1 MQPWTRALLICCGW
15 LIGWPASISA
25 QEPGPLRKF
34 TQAHTRVVWVQDQS
48 ASNNDILAVGQKLQ
62 LMGLDSDDG
71 QGERVIL
78 GDLRNYAKPL
88 LTPDGSRVVY
98 SDQQTQK
105 FYVVNWDGTG
115 KKLLGDGLA
124 VDVWRDPRGVV
135 DLVYVAKRVGKP
147 ENVMYRNLR
156 RVQLDN
162 PKISQKV
169 WDQTEIGCDNFQLS
183 ADGTRAGGEFP
194 WPNGGVA
201 DLQKRTWRKL
211 ETGCWSSIAPDN
223 SGISWVFDGPH
234 RHLQFHRP
242 DAAAGW
248 KVAINTAPGINNAEV
263 FHPRWSNHVQFF
275 GMTGPYT
282 VPGKVNVISG
292 GGPQVEVYLGRFSPD
307 FKSVEAWH
315 AVTHNNRG
323 DFYPDV
329 WIAGGQVSVVEL
341 PGLNA
346 QPPVAAIAPPW
357 PATQDGLL
365 FAWNNSSQ
373 TNQLPDRPGHPGRV
387 CQLKLQGRVVPGEF
401 HDLRFQGGTAIP
413 EDLAQASLTAIKAS
427 RQFTI
432 EMLVTPESATS
443 PQATF
448 CEMGPTAQPY
458 LRLLQKGPQLSVHPI
473 KSGVGAAI
481 DEWNAPSPV
490 LVSLK
495 VTPEITAMYV
505 NGRYRGGIKGSQ
517 DVQNWTSADL
527 RFGSA
532 SWKGRLEALTVYSR
546 GLTDQELQL
555 QAAAV
560 GHRLKTR
567 TPVAATRVQA
577 KCIERTTIPAP
588 AQILPYRRALAV
600 HEFEIQEILAKHHSL
615 SAPKTTPPL
624 EPGARILVAQWV
636 ILDGQ
641 VLPEASQPAVGA
653 AAELT
658 LELVEQ
664 HPELK
669 SERQILETTELD
681 LPLYYSVDFAA
692 QTSPAS

>member
-1 MQPWTRALLICCGW
+1 MQPVARALLFCCGC
-15 LIGWPASISA
+15 LIGWSEFAPA
-25 QEPGPLRKF
+25 QEPSPLRKF

-48 ASNNDILAVGQKLQ
+48 GTNSDILATGQKLK
-62 LMGLDSDDG
+62 LLGFDSDDG
-71 QGERVIL
+71 LGERVIL

-88 LTPDGSRVVY
+88 LTPDGRQVVY

-124 VDVWRDPRGVV
+124 VDVWRDPLGII
-135 DLVYVAKRVGKP
+135 DWVYVAKRVGKP
-147 ENVMYRNLR
+147 ENVTYRNLR
-156 RVQLDN
+156 RVQLSD

-183 ADGTRAGGEFP
+183 ADATRAGGEFP

-223 SGISWVFDGPH
+223 SGVSWVFDGPH
-234 RHLQFHRP
+234 RNLQFHRP
-242 DAAAGW
+242 DEAAGW
-248 KVAINTAPGINNAEV
+248 KVAINSAPGINNAEV

-315 AVTHNNRG
+315 AVTNNNRG

-329 WIAGGQVSVVEL
+329 WIEGGQVTLVDL
-341 PGLNA
+341 PGLTKK
-346 QPPVAAIAPPW
+346 PKVATVAPAW

-365 FAWNNSSQ
+365 FAWNNGSQ
-373 TNQLPDRPGHPGRV
+373 TNQLPDRPGHPGRA
-387 CQLKLQGRVVPGEF
+387 CQLKLQGRVVPGRF
-401 HDLRFQGGTAIP
+401 HDLHFQGGTAIP
-413 EDLAQASLTAIKAS
+413 EDLAQPMLTAIKKS
-427 RQFTI
+427 RQLTI
-432 EMLVTPESATS
+432 EMLVTPDSATS

-448 CEMGPTAQPY
+448 CELGPTDEPY
-458 LRLLQKGPQLSVHPI
+458 LRLLQKGLQLSVHPL
-473 KSGVGAAI
+473 KSGVGTPV
-481 DEWNAPSPV
+481 DEWKGPSPI

-495 VTPEITAMYV
+495 VTPEITAIYV
-505 NGRYRGGIKGSQ
+505 NGQYRGGIKGSQ
-517 DVQNWTSADL
+517 GLQNWTSADIRL
-527 RFGSA
+527 GSVQ
-532 SWKGRLEALTVYSR
+532 WRGRLEALTVYSR
-546 GLTDQELQL
+546 GLTDKELQQ
-555 QAAAV
+555 QATAARY
-560 GHRLKTR
+560 RLNAR
-567 TPVAATRVQA
+567 TPIGSTQLRA

-600 HEFEIQEILAKHHSL
+600 HEYEVQEILARRNSQ
-615 SAPKTTPPL
+615 SAPQTGPTL
-624 EPGARILVAQWV
+624 ELGARILVAQWV

-641 VLPEASQPAVGA
+641 ILPEAPQPAVGA
-653 AAELT
+653 STELT

-681 LPLYYSVDFAA
+681 LPLYYNADFAA
-692 QTSPAS
+692 RMAPPP